1 MAAAALPPFI
11 EQFET
16 AINNLGGIT
25 EASVKDNIARRTQF
39 TTNVLAGLT
48 DINTQVQTLIR
59 RLTRFSQRYQ
69 QLIDNQG
76 RYGVLI
82 NTLTQRA
89 EVMDK
94 QINELAAK
102 NGSSSAA
109 AQQEIAQ
116 CQAQR
121 AQLQT
126 QIETLQKNN
135 AQLTQELQALRQQI
149 AKLIGQQPAQDQDLM
164 QQLEQQIQN
173 LNNQILANNK
183 TIAELQGLNQ
193 QLEQKIKISQRASSA
208 AQAANQKIIDG
219 HQGNIDNL
227 ERQIAELTAARNDL
241 QGRIERATPILQQI
255 YGYIN
260 NLINAPPLAE
270 QETQF
275 NKTLAEI
282 RRGLQQLND
291 LIPDQFNDNRGPPG
305 SPGSSGASELGAA
318 LGFGSS
324 SASGTVG
331 LGSLSG
337 EPSSPSSASDLP
349 DFGSDSNS
357 VVSEQSAG
365 HEYGRPSQET
375 FNNSPST
382 MLGRMKPKNIPRN
395 NPGQGILSNSSQGGI
410 YENNLGDEHLG
421 GKNSR
426 KTKKHRKYRKYR
438 KQKGGYTYR
447 DNKAGYIV
455 VNKTKK
461 NRNRTTKTSRRKSS
475 RSSRRTSSKNSLN
488 Y

>member
-1 MAAAALPPFI
+1 MAAAAPPAFI
-11 EQFET
+11 EQFEL
-16 AINNLGGIT
+16 AVNNLAAIT
-25 EASVKDNIARRTQF
+25 EANVKDSIARRTQF

-48 DINTQVQTLIR
+48 DINTEVQTIIR

-69 QLIDNQG
+69 QLISNQG
-76 RYGVLI
+76 RYDFQI
-82 NTLTQRA
+82 KTLTQRV
-89 EVMDK
+89 EEMEK

-102 NGSSSAA
+102 NGSSLAA

-116 CQAQR
+116 CREQQ
-121 AQLQT
+121 AQLQA
-126 QIETLQKNN
+126 QIEALQKNN
-135 AQLTQELQALRQQI
+135 AQLTQELESLREQI
-149 AKLIGQQPAQDQDLM
+149 VKLIGQQPAQDQDLM
-164 QQLEQQIQN
+164 QQLEQQIQK
-173 LNNQILANNK
+173 LNDQIIANNK
-183 TIAELQGLNQ
+183 TIADLQGLNQ
-193 QLEQKIKISQRASSA
+193 QLEQKLKISQGASYA
-208 AQAANQKIIDG
+208 AQEANQKIIDG

-227 ERQIAELTAARNDL
+227 ERQIAELTAARDDL
-241 QGRIERATPILQQI
+241 QARIERATPILQQV

-260 NLINAPPLAE
+260 NLLNAPPLAG

-275 NKTLAEI
+275 NETLDEI
-282 RRGLQQLND
+282 KKSLQQLND

-324 SASGTVG
+324 SASGSVG

-410 YENNLGDEHLG
+410 YGNIVGDDHLG
-421 GKNSR
+421 GKNSI
-426 KTKKHRKYRKYR
+426 KTKKNR

-475 RSSRRTSSKNSLN
+475 RSSRRTTSKNSLN